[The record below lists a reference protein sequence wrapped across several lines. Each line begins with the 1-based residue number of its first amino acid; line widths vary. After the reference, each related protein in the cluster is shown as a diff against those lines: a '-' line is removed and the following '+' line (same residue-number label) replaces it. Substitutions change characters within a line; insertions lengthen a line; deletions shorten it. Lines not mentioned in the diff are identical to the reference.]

1 MVLNS
6 IIGSWG
12 WRHPEWEK
20 DVFYPDDLPTDW
32 QLSYY
37 SNEFDAVV
45 VPASY
50 WSTDGYG
57 EDDWLDDITDDFAFY
72 IDWPFLQLTDQADYE
87 KCAQYCQHLD
97 QQMVAVLLNGKVWQ
111 ALTTDQQQW
120 FKAVTKDFTVLQYNA
135 VSEAGYAPVYDDQLS
150 TPGESILLLHSDA
163 KENLRD
169 LGGRLASLLQ
179 GVAQGGTNIEHIV
192 LSNEKVEINRL
203 KELKTLI
210 TLLQR

>member
-1 MVLNS
+1 MVLSS

-12 WRHPEWEK
+12 WQHPEWEK
-20 DVFYPDDLPTDW
+20 DVFYPDDLPKDW

-57 EDDWLDDITDDFAFY
+57 EDDWLDDVTDAFVFY

-97 QQMVAVLLNGKVWQ
+97 KQMVAVLLNGAVWQ
-111 ALTTDQQQW
+111 TLTTDQQQW
-120 FKAVTKDFTVLQYNA
+120 FKTVTKGFTVLQYNA
-135 VSEAGYAPVYDDQLS
+135 GSEPGYAPVYDDQLPVS
-150 TPGESILLLHSDA
+150 GNNILLLHSDS
-163 KENLRD
+163 KESLRD
-169 LGGRLASLLQ
+169 LGGRLGSLLQ
-179 GVAQGGTNIEHIV
+179 GAAQGGTNIEHIV

-210 TLLQR
+210 TLLQG